1 MASVKPQP
9 FYWRAFV
16 TFYVILSF
24 AVIAVSGVVL
34 YVSPPGRVANWSEWT
49 LGLLTK
55 ATWQAVHTIFAFLF
69 VLAVAFH
76 VYFNWRVILNY
87 LTRKLSEGI
96 RRRRELALASAL
108 GLLVFVLTL
117 TGSAPFETAMTVGET
132 LKNSWATP
140 ATEPPV
146 PHAELWTLSQL
157 AENAKIPLDNVL
169 ANLKE
174 AGIEPAGTGVTLAN
188 LAAELKKTPQEVYR
202 AALRDAKP
210 AAMPLAEGGGYGRR
224 TVQQICDQTGVPVT
238 KGLERL
244 RQSGIEAGPGSTI
257 RELASQSGKM
267 PLDIVKLLQG

>member
-1 MASVKPQP
+1 MASAKPQP
-9 FYWRAFV
+9 FHWRTFV
-16 TFYVILSF
+16 TFYVIFSF

-108 GLLVFVLTL
+108 SLLVFVLTL